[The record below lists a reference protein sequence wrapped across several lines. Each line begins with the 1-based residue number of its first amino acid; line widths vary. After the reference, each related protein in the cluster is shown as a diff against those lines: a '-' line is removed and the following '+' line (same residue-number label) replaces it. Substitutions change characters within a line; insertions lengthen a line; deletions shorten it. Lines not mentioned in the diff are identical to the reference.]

1 MELIFKMTCCTFAF
15 LHILPVERLI
25 AAHERWQRLLSARVS
40 MWTESHKIYKAWVF
54 INQVLTRCFL
64 SNGVWLISQII
75 KSVWVSESVNINK
88 SIWMDQFY
96 PMETSNF
103 IVVQYL
109 QLTWEEFAIR
119 SKKREIWAVS
129 CVIIKLLMVI

>member
-25 AAHERWQRLLSARVS
+25 AAHEGWQRLLSARVS

-119 SKKREIWAVS
+119 SKKREIWAVG
-129 CVIIKLLMVI
+129 CVIMKLLMVI